1 MSAPLTTDSRTK
13 LERDLPAKVEALDG
27 LRGIAILLV
36 LCCHFHAILDSD
48 PKFVDITPWAPLN
61 QLLLRGFLGVDL
73 FFVLSGFL
81 ITSLLFK
88 TNIQKPYESMRHF
101 YIRRVL
107 RLFPALF
114 ALLFASFI
122 VSYFEKYSL
131 SEQWTTTW
139 SAVLFISN
147 WNLKWNFGHIQ
158 SDLGHLWSLAVEE
171 QFYLIWPSILI
182 ALRYFRS
189 PRWMYFLVVTSLVTL
204 VVLHRIELWNANEP
218 WLFLYSRTDTRV
230 DSMLVGCLVAFTYR
244 YFDIDTKFLKALGVI
259 ATIVVIPLAYHY
271 AGGTQGFLYKGGF
284 TLFAV
289 LFGLIILACVSCES
303 VGTGFLSNRILK
315 WFGKVSYGLYL
326 WHVIIFRISERHFHF
341 GSNAFRFVTTTVFSL
356 LVAELSWRFIE
367 QPFLRLKNRRY
378 QEKHTLPIH

>member
-13 LERDLPAKVEALDG
+13 LERVLPVNVEALDG
-27 LRGIAILLV
+27 LRGIAILMV

-48 PKFVDITPWAPLN
+48 PKFDELTPWGFVN
-61 QLLLRGFLGVDL
+61 KLLLRGFLGVDL

-88 TNIQKPYESMRHF
+88 TSIQNPFKSMRHF
-101 YIRRVL
+101 YIRRIL

-114 ALLFASFI
+114 ALLFVSFI
-122 VSYFEKYSL
+122 VSYFEKFPMK
-131 SEQWTTTW
+131 EQWTTTW
-139 SAVLFISN
+139 PAILFISN
-147 WNLKWNFGHIQ
+147 WNLKWHFLHIQ
-158 SDLGHLWSLAVEE
+158 SDVGHLWSLAVEE
-171 QFYLIWPSILI
+171 QFYLIWPSILMT
-182 ALRYFRS
+182 LRYFRS
-189 PRWMYFLVVTSLVTL
+189 PRWTYFLVSTSLVAL
-204 VVLHRIELWNANEP
+204 VVIHRFQLWNANEP

-244 YFDIDTKFLKALGVI
+244 YFQINTRVLKILGAI
-259 ATIVVIPLAYHY
+259 ATIVVLPLAYRY
-271 AGGTQGFLYKGGF
+271 AGGTQGFLYEGGF

-303 VGTGFLSNRILK
+303 VGTKLLGSRILK

-326 WHVIIFRISERHFHF
+326 WHVIIFRVSERHFHY
-341 GSNAFRFVTTTVFSL
+341 GSNSFRVATTTLFSLFVT
-356 LVAELSWRFIE
+356 ELSWRFIE

-378 QEKHTLPIH
+378 QEKNTLLDH